1 MIHMKTQIFTSLL
14 AAVVLLGC
22 SDDSESPTAPSSL
35 TPATAVSNSTSVDST
50 LPASDST
57 LSASDSTLSAS
68 DSTLPASDS
77 TLPAS
82 DSTLSASDTT
92 LPASDVTLNNTGQL
106 PIRTADASNSAPLT
120 ANVLHPGEH
129 DGSPFTV
136 ELIFSEPIVTKPQY
150 IRHRSSG
157 SFQISGGRIKKA
169 TRQDRERR
177 SDGRRGWVTSHW
189 QLTVEPSGEGT
200 VRIVDR
206 SRAWR
211 RTRCA
216 GSSALCTEDGRILSH
231 RLDFTIR
238 GLETGQAN
246 TPAGPGPIPNLT
258 VTHNEGFEY
267 ILRWERSSNTSN
279 FHVWAG
285 AYHTQIE
292 RCRTGPT
299 TGPSW
304 KGPFPSLSGS
314 NGVTTYTLVAH
325 AGRGGGRDPE
335 DWPVFSVQAI
345 QGSGRFI
352 RKGPCTSAN
361 VFGPVSSEANYV
373 LQ

>member
-50 LPASDST
+50 L
-57 LSASDSTLSAS
+57 SASDSTLSAS
-68 DSTLPASDS
+68 DS
-77 TLPAS
+77 
-82 DSTLSASDTT
+82 T

-150 IRHRSSG
+150 IRHRSAG
-157 SFQISGGRIKKA
+157 SFTVSGGRIKKA

-206 SRAWR
+206 TRGRR

-216 GSSALCTEDGRILSH
+216 GSSALCTEDRRLLSH
-231 RLDFTIR
+231 RLNFTIR

-246 TPAGPGPIPNLT
+246 TPPGPGPVPNLT
-258 VTHNEGFEY
+258 VEWNRGHEY
-267 ILRWERSSNTSN
+267 IIRWERSSNSST
-279 FHVWAG
+279 FHVWVG
-285 AYHTQIE
+285 AYRTQID

-304 KGPFPSLSGS
+304 KGPYGSLSGS
-314 NGVTTYTLVAH
+314 NGVTRYTLAAH
-325 AGRGGGRDPE
+325 AGLGRSGDTDPE
-335 DWPVFSVQAI
+335 DWPVFSVA
-345 QGSGRFI
+345 GFDGVRY
-352 RKGPCTSAN
+352 GPCTSAN
-361 VFGPVSSEANYV
+361 IFGPVSSEANYT

>member
-1 MIHMKTQIFTSLL
+1 MTKRQISTAFL
-14 AAVVLLGC
+14 AAVVLWGC
-22 SDDSESPTAPSSL
+22 SDDSKSPTAPSSV
-35 TPATAVSNSTSVDST
+35 TPGTAVSNSTSD
-50 LPASDST
+50 
-57 LSASDSTLSAS
+57 
-68 DSTLPASDS
+68 
-77 TLPAS
+77 
-82 DSTLSASDTT
+82 DTT
-92 LPASDVTLNNTGQL
+92 LPASDDTTPPASDGTLNNTLGHL
-106 PIRTADASNSAPLT
+106 PIRAASVSDSAPLT

-150 IRHRSSG
+150 IAHRSSG
-157 SFQISGGRIKKA
+157 SFTVGGGRIKKA

-200 VRIVDR
+200 VRIADR

-211 RTRCA
+211 RTGCA
-216 GSSALCTEDGRILSH
+216 GSSALCTEDRRILSH
-231 RLDFTIR
+231 RLNFTIR

-246 TPAGPGPIPNLT
+246 TPPGPGPVPNLT
-258 VTHNEGFEY
+258 VEWNRGHEY
-267 ILRWERSSNTSN
+267 LLRWERSSNSSN
-279 FHVWAG
+279 FHVWVG
-285 AYHTQIE
+285 AYRTQIA

-314 NGVTTYTLVAH
+314 NGVTRYYLNVF
-325 AGRGGGRDPE
+325 AGRGRAGSTDPE
-335 DWPVFSVQAI
+335 DWPVFSVA
-345 QGSGRFI
+345 GFDGV

-361 VFGPVSSEANYV
+361 VLGPVSSDANYV

>member
-1 MIHMKTQIFTSLL
+1 MNRRIFTGSL

-22 SDDSESPTAPSSL
+22 SDIQSPTTPDPSSVTL
-35 TPATAVSNSTSVDST
+35 ATTSPAHEVTV
-50 LPASDST
+50 L
-57 LSASDSTLSAS
+57 
-68 DSTLPASDS
+68 
-77 TLPAS
+77 
-82 DSTLSASDTT
+82 ASDT
-92 LPASDVTLNNTGQL
+92 LNTGPL
-106 PIRTADASNSAPLT
+106 PMRANRSGAVPLT
-120 ANVLHPGEH
+120 ADVLHPSDH
-129 DGSPFTV
+129 DGSAFTV

-150 IRHRSSG
+150 IAHRSRG
-157 SFQISGGRIKKA
+157 SFQTSGGRIKKA
-169 TRQDRERR
+169 TRQDRKRR
-177 SDGRRGWVTSHW
+177 SDGRSGWVTSHW

-238 GLETGQAN
+238 GLETDQAN
-246 TPAGPGPIPNLT
+246 APGPGPIPNLT
-258 VTHNEGFEY
+258 VEWNHGHDY
-267 ILRWERSSNTSN
+267 IIRWERSSNTSN
-279 FHVWAG
+279 FHVWVG
-285 AYHTQIE
+285 AYRTQID

-299 TGPSW
+299 TGPQW

-314 NGVTTYTLVAH
+314 NGVTTYTLAVQ
-325 AGRGGGRDPE
+325 AGLGRSGDTDPE

-361 VFGPVSSEANYV
+361 IYGPVSSEANYTGPG
-373 LQ
+373 